1 LLKVSCVA
9 AAAAAYSSV
18 ILQSVSVGRP
28 QFVQP
33 PDQLCVQVLISR
45 GPWPITINDAVLRAN
60 SWNRRLDWRR
70 RARIFLPRVRLSTT
84 VGGFV

>member
-9 AAAAAYSSV
+9 AAAAADSSV

-33 PDQLCVQVLISR
+33 PNQLCVQVLISR
-45 GPWPITINDAVLRAN
+45 GPCPVSRDVKPDVITLV
-60 SWNRRLDWRR
+60 
-70 RARIFLPRVRLSTT
+70 TT
-84 VGGFV
+84 R